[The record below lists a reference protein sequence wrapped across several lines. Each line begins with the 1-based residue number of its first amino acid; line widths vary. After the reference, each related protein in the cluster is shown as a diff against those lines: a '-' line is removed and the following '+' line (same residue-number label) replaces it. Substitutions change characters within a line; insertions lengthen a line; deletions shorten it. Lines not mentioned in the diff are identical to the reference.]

1 MKVGCCSTHR
11 VDETGVKAG
20 GVEAQLA
27 SFYTAG
33 HGAFESLDD
42 LVAKI
47 RASRIPVTHVVDV
60 RSVPFSRYQP
70 SFNRPTLRDVL
81 PSFGIGYVYMGDTL
95 GGFPP
100 DGACR
105 LPDGRVD
112 YEAYRR
118 TSLFAQGIARLER
131 ARSLGFVPM
140 LFCSEADPSRCH
152 RSRMIGV
159 HLHMAGH
166 ALAHLHSDGRI
177 ETHSDLEHR
186 MEPQAD
192 LFGLPAVA
200 SREAR

>member
-1 MKVGCCSTHR
+1 M
-11 VDETGVKAG
+11 EP
-20 GVEAQLA
+20 ELA

-33 HGAFESLDD
+33 HGGFASPDD
-42 LVAKI
+42 LAAKI
-47 RASRIPVTHVVDV
+47 RTGRIPVTHVVDV
-60 RSVPFSRYQP
+60 RSVPFSRHQP

-81 PSFGIGYVYMGDTL
+81 PSFGMEYVYLGDTL

-100 DGACR
+100 NGACR

-159 HLHMAGH
+159 HLHLIGH
-166 ALAHLHSDGRI
+166 TLAHLYPDGRI
-177 ETHSDLEHR
+177 ETQSDLERR
-186 MEPQAD
+186 MERQPD
-192 LFGLPAVA
+192 LFGSSAFT
-200 SREAR
+200 SREVR